1 MKVILNKDVYNLG
14 EEGDVCDV
22 ARGYA
27 RNYLLPQKLAVLH
40 TNENISYFE
49 SRRGAIEKRKEEKR
63 KLAKSLKERIE
74 DTVLTIKMSAG
85 DTGKLFGAVT
95 NATISNAL
103 AKEGIEI
110 ERKNIDVP
118 SNSIK
123 MLGNSVVKV
132 KLYESELA
140 DLQVQVVDENEK
152 KNSKTETDKTEKM
165 QEKQPDH
172 NKEENEEVKKA
183 ESTATEAE
191 KADDKTSEIELSEKT
206 TE

>member
-40 TNENISYFE
+40 SNENISYFE

-110 ERKNIDVP
+110 ERKNIDIP

-152 KNSKTETDKTEKM
+152 KSSKTDADKTEKT
-165 QEKQPDH
+165 QEKHSDK
-172 NKEENEEVKKA
+172 NNEEKEEIEA
-183 ESTATEAE
+183 ENTAVEAE
-191 KADDKTSEIELSEKT
+191 KNDDETSDKELSEKT
-206 TE
+206 SE